1 MTHELKQIIEEYQ
14 SAKTQGLKTV
24 LATVVAL
31 DGSSYR
37 RPGVRMLIREDGHM
51 VGAVSGGCVEKEV
64 VRQAQS
70 VFTDRIAKVMTY
82 DGRYRLGCEG
92 VLYILL
98 EPFLPDSTFLQA
110 FELVLK
116 NREHFTIR
124 SYFEKKESLNSTY
137 GSVLSLKN
145 KELYFR
151 PDYKALNEHMVFEQE
166 MEPCFKLFIIGAEHD
181 AVQLCGF
188 AARIGWEVSIVADPT
203 EEKNISDFS
212 GAHEFMGILPEN
224 FPTHKID
231 GNTAIVLMNHS
242 YSKDLKY
249 LLQLSSANSI
259 YLGLLGPH
267 TRREKLFNEL
277 MELNPEVSYDFLDS
291 IHGPAGLDIGG
302 ETPQEIAV
310 AIVSEILSV
319 IRKRAPI
326 PLKDKETG
334 IHDS

>member
-1 MTHELKQIIEEYQ
+1 MTHELKQIITEYQ
-14 SAKTQGLKTV
+14 LAKNQGLKTV

-70 VFTDRIAKVMTY
+70 VFTDQLAKVMTY

-98 EPFLPDSTFLQA
+98 EPFLPDNIFLQA
-110 FELVLK
+110 FDQALQH
-116 NREHFTIR
+116 REHFTIR
-124 SYFEKKESLNSTY
+124 SYYKKEEGVSAAY
-137 GSVLSLKN
+137 GSVISLKN
-145 KELYFR
+145 KELPFF
-151 PDYKALNEHMVFEQE
+151 PDYTVPKEHLVFEQQLQ
-166 MEPCFKLFIIGAEHD
+166 PCFKLFIIGAEHD

-188 AARIGWEVSIVADPT
+188 AARMGWEVSIVADPT
-203 EEKNISDFS
+203 EQKNISDFS
-212 GAHEFMGILPEN
+212 GAHEFLGMMPEN
-224 FPTHKID
+224 FPTQKID
-231 GNTAIVLMNHS
+231 ENTAVVLMNHS

-249 LLQLSSANSI
+249 LVQLSSAKTM

-267 TRREKLFNEL
+267 TRREKLFNAL

-319 IRKRAPI
+319 TRKRDPI

-334 IHDS
+334 IHD